1 MEYKISL
8 NAMLSADN
16 ELFTNLNLPI
26 VKTAQEL
33 GIPQDQMI
41 PEAMRDALSFTANN
55 GINRNALIYKLCMD
69 TINFSVIFPD
79 PAVLKQAIG
88 MWSLTRLPSWQMLYD
103 TLFHAY
109 NPIWNKDAHHTET
122 TERTVDGT
130 RNRDIQTLDRQ
141 TAATGVRARDTNFT
155 HAYDGGDVNI
165 TFNANQA
172 TNQAI
177 PYQMKKQFTAGQ
189 TPSFEPLTQVPN
201 GVEQDITNNPD
212 YTVKIQVTN
221 ENHETVEVEK
231 TVTPLTETTP
241 EDTNPSNSQLAWT
254 GSDLSDRYTN
264 SQGITQLDRATGESE
279 ANQDKEFITH
289 SYTEYGNIGVTTTQ
303 QMLQAQRDLAMFNIF
318 DLITKDFIKQFCIMV
333 Y

>member
-8 NAMLSADN
+8 NALLSADN
-16 ELFTNLNLPI
+16 ELFTNFNLPI
-26 VKTAQEL
+26 VKTAQQL
-33 GIPQDQMI
+33 GIPEDQMI
-41 PEAMRDALSFTANN
+41 PEALRDALSFTANN
-55 GINRNALIYKLCMD
+55 GVNRNALIYKLCMD
-69 TINFSVIFPD
+69 SINFSVIFPD
-79 PAVLKQAIG
+79 PSTMKLAIG
-88 MWSLTRLPSWQMLYD
+88 MWSLARLPSWQSLYD
-103 TLFHAY
+103 TLFHQY

-155 HAYDGGDVNI
+155 HAYDGGDVAI
-165 TFNANQA
+165 TFNANEA

-177 PYQMKKQFTAGQ
+177 PYQKKKQFTAGQ

-201 GVEQDITNNPD
+201 GIEQNLDNNPD
-212 YTVKIQVTN
+212 YTVT
-221 ENHETVEVEK
+221 ENNK
-231 TVTPLTETTP
+231 LRTVTPLTETTP
-241 EDTNPSNSQLAWT
+241 KDDNPSNSQLAWT

-264 SQGITQLDRATGESE
+264 SQGIIQLDRATGESE
-279 ANQDKEFITH
+279 ANQDKEFVTH

-318 DLITKDFIKQFCIMV
+318 DVIAKDFIKQFCVMV